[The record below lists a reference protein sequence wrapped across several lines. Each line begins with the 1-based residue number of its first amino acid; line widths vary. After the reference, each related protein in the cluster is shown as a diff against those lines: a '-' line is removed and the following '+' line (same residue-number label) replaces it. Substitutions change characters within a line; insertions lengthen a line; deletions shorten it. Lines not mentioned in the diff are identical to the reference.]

1 VLQTVDDHLM
11 ADPGR
16 IKINHK
22 DKIMKR
28 LSKIMCALIATSGL
42 AAAPS
47 IAATTYVGAKLGL
60 GWLDSAC
67 VDGLK
72 CDDDAVGA
80 GIYSG
85 YNFTDRIGVEL
96 SSDFLGDYKTSFA
109 NGSTAAQ
116 FSDPIIAIS
125 LTPMYRFPVEQE
137 FDFFVKGGPAY
148 ISHGGEDDFIL
159 SLGAGVEKQFSDTWA
174 VRVEYQYFDDFD
186 DKYIQ
191 DLNANLFSVGVS
203 YNFGTGAT
211 TASAAAAAATTAVV
225 TQAPSKPI
233 TEVQE
238 VVVEEKT
245 TVVVTKEQTE
255 SFSQEMF
262 ATNSTE
268 LSADGKAALGPL
280 IAVLQA
286 HPESSVEVVGHTDST
301 GAAEYNMMVSKK
313 RAASVAA
320 YIEEQ
325 GIDASRITATGE
337 GEENPVASNDTAEGR
352 AMNRRVEATIP
363 GFEYTEEVQVEKVM
377 VEESAQ

>member
-1 VLQTVDDHLM
+1 
-11 ADPGR
+11 
-16 IKINHK
+16 
-22 DKIMKR
+22 MKR

-67 VDGLK
+67 VSGTE

-96 SSDFLGDYKTSFA
+96 SSDFLGDYKTSFPA
-109 NGSTAAQ
+109 GPGLAST
-116 FSDPIIAIS
+116 FSDPLIAIS

-148 ISHGGEDDFIL
+148 ISHGGEDAFIL
-159 SLGAGVEKQFSDTWA
+159 SLGAGVEKQFSDAWA

-186 DKYIQ
+186 DNYIQ
-191 DLNANLFSVGVS
+191 DLNANLFSIGVS

-211 TASAAAAAATTAVV
+211 TASAAAAAATAAAV
-225 TQAPSKPI
+225 TQAPSEPVV
-233 TEVQE
+233 EE
-238 VVVEEKT
+238 VVMEEKT
-245 TVVVTKEQTE
+245 TVVVTKEQKE

-286 HPESSVEVVGHTDST
+286 HPESNVKVVGHTDST
-301 GAAEYNMMVSKK
+301 GAAEYNMMISKK
-313 RAASVAA
+313 RAAAVAA

-325 GIDASRITATGE
+325 GIDASRITASGE
-337 GEENPVASNDTAEGR
+337 GEENPVATNDTAEGR

-363 GFEYTEEVQVEKVM
+363 GFEYTEEVQVEEVI
-377 VEESAQ
+377 VEEVAK